1 MTTIRIGN
9 DIDVVWKIFS
19 RNGVKF
25 SLEGKTLRLWLLS
38 GPFKKE
44 ITDFEIALRNE
55 LHFSIDADDLHRV
68 GIYKLLLSVMDDQA
82 VTEDAS
88 IDITQVF
95 QLVSK
100 TYSQATTT
108 ILDGGDIVLTVA
120 SVLNN
125 IETSTLEGAS
135 AYEIAVENGF
145 VGTEE
150 EWLASLA
157 GKSAYEIAVE
167 HGYQGSEEDWIENLI
182 NESDRLTQSEIVELL
197 DL

>member
-9 DIDVVWKIFS
+9 DIDVVWRIFS

-25 SLEGKTLRLWLLS
+25 SLEGRTLRLWLLS

-44 ITDFEIALRNE
+44 ITDFEIVLRNE
-55 LHFSIDADDLHRV
+55 LHFSVDADDLHRV
-68 GIYKLLLSVMDDQA
+68 GVYKLLLSVMDDQA
-82 VTEDAS
+82 ETEDAS
-88 IDITQVF
+88 IDLTHVF

-100 TYSQATTT
+100 TYSQSSCT
-108 ILDGGDIVLTVA
+108 ILDGSDIVLTVA

-135 AYEIAVENGF
+135 AYEIAVNNGF
-145 VGTEE
+145 VGTETD
-150 EWLASLA
+150 WLESLA
-157 GKSAYEIAVE
+157 GESAYEIAVK
-167 HGYQGSEEDWIENLI
+167 HGYEGTEEDWIENLI
-182 NESDRLTQSEIVELL
+182 NESDRLTQQETIELL

>member
-9 DIDVVWKIFS
+9 DIDVVWRIFS

-25 SLEGKTLRLWLLS
+25 SLEGRTLRLWLLS

-44 ITDFEIALRNE
+44 ITDFEIVLRNE
-55 LHFSIDADDLHRV
+55 LHFSVDADDLHRV
-68 GIYKLLLSVMDDQA
+68 GVYKLLLSVMDDQA
-82 VTEDAS
+82 ETEDAS
-88 IDITQVF
+88 IDLTHVF

-100 TYSQATTT
+100 TYSQSSGT
-108 ILDGGDIVLTVA
+108 ILDGSDIVLTVA

-135 AYEIAVENGF
+135 AYEIAVNNGF
-145 VGTEE
+145 VGTETD
-150 EWLASLA
+150 WLDSLA
-157 GKSAYEIAVE
+157 GESAYEIAVR
-167 HGYQGSEEDWIENLI
+167 HGYEGTEEDWIENLI
-182 NESDRLTQSEIVELL
+182 NESDRLTQQETIELL

>member
-9 DIDVVWKIFS
+9 DIDVVWRIFS

-44 ITDFEIALRNE
+44 ITDFEITLRNE
-55 LHFSIDADDLHRV
+55 IHFSIDADDLHRV
-68 GIYKLLLSVMDDQA
+68 GVYKLLLSIMDDQA

-100 TYSQATTT
+100 TYYQASTT
-108 ILDGGDIVLTVA
+108 ILDGEDIVLTVA

-135 AYEIAVENGF
+135 AYEIAV
-145 VGTEE
+145 
-150 EWLASLA
+150 
-157 GKSAYEIAVE
+157 K
-167 HGYQGSEEDWIENLI
+167 HGYQGSEEEWIEGLI
-182 NESDRLTQSEIVELL
+182 YEADRLTQSEIVTLL